1 MTAVS
6 EVSPALRVD
15 IQGAGYSSRVDAIHD
30 ISFEVSTGATVL
42 LLGANGAGKSTLL
55 SAVMGLV
62 RKRGTITAFG
72 HDISRE
78 RPDVIARRG
87 VYLIPEGRGTFGQL
101 TVDENL
107 RIGSYH
113 IPSRERAQ
121 QFERVFDLF
130 PVLADR
136 RDQLA
141 GTLSGGEQQKLALSR
156 ALVFNARLLLLDEPS
171 LGLAPLIVDDL
182 YAILQD
188 LIAHS
193 GMSVLLVEQHAEHA
207 LDIANWVH
215 VLEVGRIA
223 FSGTTE
229 SVRGSEALKA
239 AYLGSWE

>member
-1 MTAVS
+1 MTAGS
-6 EVSPALRVD
+6 QAPPALRVD
-15 IQGAGYSSRVDAIHD
+15 IQGAGYSSRVDVIHD
-30 ISFEVSTGATVL
+30 ISFDVPAGATVL

-62 RKRGTITAFG
+62 RKRGTITSFG
-72 HDISRE
+72 QDISRE

-87 VYLIPEGRGTFGQL
+87 VYLIPEGRGTFAQL
-101 TVDENL
+101 TVEENL
-107 RIGSYH
+107 RIGSH
-113 IPSRERAQ
+113 HRPSREKAPE
-121 QFERVFDLF
+121 FERVFELF

-156 ALVFNARLLLLDEPS
+156 ALIFGPRLLLLDEPS
-171 LGLAPLIVDDL
+171 LGLAPRIVDDL
-182 YAILQD
+182 YTTLQE
-188 LIAHS
+188 LIADS

-207 LDIANWVH
+207 LDIADWVH

-223 FSGTTE
+223 FSGTAD